1 MWRERK
7 IYENT
12 SKTDWK
18 RVDALAEE
26 DIDTSDIP
34 PLGEEFM
41 ETSRWWKPGKPSSVL
56 LDLDPATFAWFKN
69 QGSDYEKGMAAALR
83 SYATTHQSEC

>member
-1 MWRERK
+1 MARRK
-7 IYENT
+7 IYEKYLKN
-12 SKTDWK
+12 
-18 RVDALAEE
+18 RLEEGDALTEE

-41 ETSRWWKPGKPSSVL
+41 ETSRWWKPGTPSSVL

-69 QGSDYEKGMAAALR
+69 QGSNYEKGMAAALR